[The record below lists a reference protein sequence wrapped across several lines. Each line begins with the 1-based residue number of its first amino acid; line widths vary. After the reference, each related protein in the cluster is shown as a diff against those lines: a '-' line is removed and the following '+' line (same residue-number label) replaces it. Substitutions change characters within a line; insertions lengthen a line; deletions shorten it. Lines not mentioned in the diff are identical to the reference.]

1 MSNTIYLYLKTH
13 QITGLK
19 YLGKTENDPYSYKG
33 SGVYW
38 KNHLKKHG
46 NNVTTEVIYNTTD
59 KKEFEKVALQY
70 SRKWNIV
77 ESTEFANLI
86 EESGQGGITTNQ
98 WKKGNIPYNKGR
110 TDVDTTHLQAG
121 RERYYENWR
130 KNNIRQK
137 DCYIGSWSPP
147 ADNTTSLNNRII
159 QCPHCSKT
167 GNVGNM
173 NRWHFDNC
181 KMIG

>member
-38 KNHLKKHG
+38 KNHIKKHG

-59 KKEFEKVALQY
+59 KKEFERVALEY
-70 SRKWNIV
+70 SRKLNIV

-98 WKKGNIPYNKGR
+98 FKRGNIPWNKGR
-110 TDVDTTHLQAG
+110 TDVDTTLLQAG
-121 RERYYENWR
+121 R
-130 KNNIRQK
+130 QK
-137 DCYIGSWSPP
+137 YHDDWQLHNVKKKRVHYWSPP
-147 ADNTTSLNNRII
+147 SDNVSSLNKKSV

-181 KMIG
+181 KMIGN